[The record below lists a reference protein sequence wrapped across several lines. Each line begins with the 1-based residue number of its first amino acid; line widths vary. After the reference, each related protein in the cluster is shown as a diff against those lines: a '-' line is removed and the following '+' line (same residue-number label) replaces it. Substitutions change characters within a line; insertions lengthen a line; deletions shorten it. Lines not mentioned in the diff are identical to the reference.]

1 LLGHTAEGFVFA
13 YLGLT
18 SFAYG
23 GVHWSPAFIGLTLAN
38 VMFGRVVHVFLISGL
53 LKLCMRKNF
62 TVTFKEQGIIWLGGG
77 IRGAVAFAL
86 ILGVKT
92 AHDKMLITTTL
103 GLCVLTTVLFGMV
116 MPLWC
121 WICKPD
127 D

>member
-1 LLGHTAEGFVFA
+1 
-13 YLGLT
+13 
-18 SFAYG
+18 
-23 GVHWSPAFIGLTLAN
+23 
-38 VMFGRVVHVFLISGL
+38 MFGRVIHVFLISGL
-53 LKLCMRKNF
+53 FRLCMGKKF
-62 TVTFKEQGIIWLGGG
+62 TVSFKEQGIIWLGGG

-103 GLCVLTTVLFGMV
+103 ALCVITTVLFGML

-127 D
+127 N